1 MIINFQTW
9 VYKSI
14 RVFSM
19 VLFYDYKFS
28 KMDISKILK
37 QFSHVVLLYDYKFLE
52 MGRQGN
58 ESFFFLET

>member
-1 MIINFQTW
+1 
-9 VYKSI
+9 
-14 RVFSM
+14 M

-52 MGRQGN
+52 MGSQGN

>member
-1 MIINFQTW
+1 
-9 VYKSI
+9 
-14 RVFSM
+14 
-19 VLFYDYKFS
+19 
-28 KMDISKILK
+28 MDISKILK